1 MRPRILAGLGAA
13 GALAF
18 GAFAATGFGNGGGAP
33 AEIATKTVTTHSVA
47 GPPDGVTAAGKRGG
61 LFKITYRSTDP
72 TQVTAGLTEV
82 TVRKC
87 PKGGGVLNAWHLRTG
102 QQEGGVISEGGNPDG
117 LRKWHVVVL
126 NDTSG
131 TVNVKFGLICI
142 K

>member
-1 MRPRILAGLGAA
+1 MRPRILAGLGLA

-33 AEIATKTVTTHSVA
+33 DEIATQTVKTHGVS
-47 GPPDGVTAAGKRGG
+47 GPPAGVAAQTKRGG
-61 LFKITYRSTDP
+61 LFKIIYRSTDP
-72 TQVTAGLTEV
+72 TQVNAGLTEV
-82 TVRKC
+82 TVKKC
-87 PKGGGVLNAWHLRTG
+87 PKGAGALNAWHMRTG
-102 QQEGGVISEGGNPDG
+102 QLEGGVISEGGSPDG
-117 LRKWHVVVL
+117 VRKWHLVVL